1 MNIEYEA
8 KFLNIDKDDIR
19 HRLLTAGAL
28 LIRPEYLQRRIP
40 FYLPG
45 DAASVNNWLRVR
57 DEGDKITLS
66 YKSVDGDKIHN
77 QQEICIVVDNFDN
90 AVELL
95 KQIGCK
101 PKSYQETKRELW
113 RLDNVEITIDEWPFL
128 EPFLEV
134 EGESEDAV
142 RNVSEKIGFDYE
154 KAVFGAVGKLYVMK
168 YGVPMEQI
176 NSTDK
181 IVFEME
187 NPFLNE
193 PDTDK

>member
-1 MNIEYEA
+1 MNIEYET
-8 KFLNIDKDDIR
+8 KYLDIDKDEMR
-19 HRLLTAGAL
+19 ARLRIAGAVL
-28 LIRPEYLQRRIP
+28 VRPEFLQRRIP

-45 DAASVNNWLRVR
+45 DTASENSWLRVR

-95 KQIGCK
+95 KQIGCQS
-101 PKSYQETKRELW
+101 KSYQETKRELW
-113 RLDNVEITIDEWPFL
+113 LLDNVEITIDEWPFL
-128 EPFLEV
+128 EPFVEV
-134 EGESEDAV
+134 EGESDETV
-142 RNVSEKIGFDYE
+142 RNVSEKLGFDYA
-154 KAVFGAVGKLYVMK
+154 KAVFGGVGKLYAMK
-168 YGVPMEQI
+168 YKIPAGQI

-187 NPFLNE
+187 NPFL
-193 PDTDK
+193 KMI